1 MTDGLQTSTVL
12 PINAKV
18 DETLEAL
25 FRVRDENFTGE
36 QVAAIRATGRTIV
49 SASAGSGK
57 TTVMIEKMLRFIL
70 SGGKVS
76 EILAVTFTRKAA
88 SQMKEKLRKEL
99 IKCIN
104 DNAQNEGLKQ
114 HLKVQLGDVQNADIS
129 TIHSFCTRII
139 RTNFFIAKV
148 DSAFR
153 VIPAEDSEAVA
164 MKNRLLDDL
173 FEQGYHSEEKDFTT
187 LLNLYWKN
195 KKDKALREIFLSLY
209 EKLRSKLGYDGYLKK
224 IEQGYDKSVFE
235 GVCNEL
241 LSLLHEKAA
250 YYLTLV
256 CQLSEYFAT
265 NGTDKARALCEELY
279 NYLNELLLAKTYYCA
294 MQTQF
299 PKFSTTSSSPKQAE
313 ELRRNIRK
321 LNAVKAKVTELYKEE
336 LLSTQS
342 EDEEYKKLVQSGE
355 IAAAFAKY
363 LLLFDNA
370 YKEVKKER
378 GLLDYNDLEHL
389 AIEVLDNKEICKQT
403 REKYAYV
410 FVDEY
415 QDVNPVQEYII
426 NQISGDNL
434 FLVGDV
440 KQSIYG
446 FRGSQSKYFVQKW
459 EEFASAGGNALTMK
473 NNFRSSDLVLNAVNE
488 QFSLAMTKQ
497 TCSVDYKVDSVM
509 QRGKLYA
516 EGSGDVQVHLLPEE
530 DKEAKKEK
538 KESLPLRG
546 VYSVRESRGQAERE
560 VSLVALSVLNIIKS
574 EISRSFYDSEIG
586 QMRKVD
592 YKDIAILSR
601 DMQALPKQVIAYLSD
616 NNIPVVSAAAINI
629 CSYGEIKTLIDILS
643 LIDNA
648 EQDIPLCSALLSSFG
663 DLSVEELSQI
673 RLEYK
678 AESFFRRACKRYAS
692 EKAGVIAHKLNR
704 FYTRLERYRTL
715 SHVIGAGELLTEI
728 ITDTN
733 LDAYFLSKD
742 NGAACL
748 RRIQR
753 FIDESIGEKTF
764 TVHEFLNHLKAL
776 DYDIPFSENGG
787 DNSVK
792 VMTMHASKGLE
803 FPVVIVIGLNQAFQG
818 KDGSEVLIEENYG
831 FAPRYFDKQTMVK
844 SDTLLRRLYQNK
856 QAKNSIADELNLY
869 YVALTRAKHTLHIV
883 SKGKTDFANVKYAK
897 SFAEFTDFSVWERFI
912 VEDELLDLQKQ
923 DRTALA
929 FAPDKALSADIM
941 QAFLWKYTSGGSE
954 NMPVKSSATHLMRLA
969 EKKDMLLQDEMPF
982 TIADKEEYDASGFSG
997 TDVRTGIAYHAF
1009 LENVP
1014 FDKLMEGGK
1023 RISLERLKALV
1034 LEVKEKVKEQL
1045 GLDAELLD
1053 EDKMMEILQNG
1064 IFYRLQGSQLLKEQR
1079 FLASIKVKDTPL
1091 YFEGAQSAASGEDE
1105 IVFQGALDL
1114 LAVKGDE
1121 AWVVDYKYSIK
1132 DAQRLKTDYAVQLR
1146 LYQKAVSKI
1155 LKFPIE
1161 RVHATIVNIYRDFEV
1176 EMF

>member
-1 MTDGLQTSTVL
+1 MTEPKQASVLAST
-12 PINAKV
+12 
-18 DETLEAL
+18 DESLEKL
-25 FRVRDENFTGE
+25 FYERDVHYTDE

-70 SGGKVS
+70 AGGKVS

-88 SQMKEKLRKEL
+88 AQMKEKLRKEL

-104 DNAQNEGLKQ
+104 ENAQNEGLKQ
-114 HLKVQLGDVQNADIS
+114 HLKTQLGDVQNADIS

-139 RTNFFIAKV
+139 RSNFFIAKV

-153 VIPAEDSEAVA
+153 VIPADDSEAVA

-173 FEQGYHSEEKDFTT
+173 FEKGYNSDEEGFAT
-187 LLNLYWKN
+187 LLNLYWRN
-195 KKDKALREIFLSLY
+195 KKDKALRDIFLSLY
-209 EKLRSKLGYDGYLKK
+209 EKMRSNLGYDEYLKK
-224 IEQGYDKSVFE
+224 MANGYDKAVFDSV
-235 GVCNEL
+235 CCEL
-241 LSLLHEKAA
+241 LSLLKEKAE

-256 CQLSEYFAT
+256 CELSDYFSN
-265 NGTDKARALCEELY
+265 NGTDNARALCEELY
-279 NYLNELLLAKTYYCA
+279 NYLNELCLIKTYYAA
-294 MQTQF
+294 MQIPF
-299 PKFSTTSSSPKQAE
+299 PKFSSTSVSKKQTDE
-313 ELRRNIRK
+313 MRRNIRK
-321 LNAVKAKVTELYKEE
+321 LNGVKAKVTELYKEE
-336 LLSTQS
+336 LLPTQS
-342 EDEEYKKLVQSGE
+342 EQEEYAKLVQSGE
-355 IAAAFAKY
+355 TAGAFAKY
-363 LLLFDNA
+363 LLLFDEM
-370 YKEVKKER
+370 YTESKKER

-389 AIEVLDNKEICKQT
+389 AIEVLKTEEICRQT

-426 NQISGDNL
+426 NQISGENL

-459 EEFASAGGNALTMK
+459 EEFAATGGNALTMT
-473 NNFRSSDLVLNAVNE
+473 NNFRSSDAVLNAVNE

-497 TCSVDYKVDSVM
+497 TCNVNYKEDSIM
-509 QRGKLYA
+509 KRGTKNTEYTG
-516 EGSGDVQVHLLPEE
+516 EVQVHLLPEE

-538 KESLPLRG
+538 KANLPIRD
-546 VYSVRESRGQAERE
+546 VYSVRENRGKAEGE
-560 VSLVALSVLNIIKS
+560 ISLVALSVLNIIKN
-574 EISRSFYDSEIG
+574 EISRSFYDNEAKK
-586 QMRKVD
+586 MRRVE
-592 YKDIAILSR
+592 YRDIAILSR
-601 DMQALPKQVIAYLSD
+601 DMKALPTQVIAYLSD
-616 NNIPVVSAAAINI
+616 KDTPVVSSAAVNI
-629 CSYGEIKTLIDILS
+629 CAYGEIKTLIDILS
-643 LIDNA
+643 IIDNA
-648 EQDIPLCSALLSSFG
+648 EQDIPLCSALLSSLG
-663 DLSVEELSQI
+663 ELSVEELSQI

-678 AESFFRRACKRYAS
+678 AESFFRRACKRYAL
-692 EKAGVIAHKLNR
+692 EKTGVIAHKLNR
-704 FYTRLERYRTL
+704 FYERLERYRTL
-715 SHVIGAGELLTEI
+715 SCVMNAGELLTEI

-753 FIDESIGEKTF
+753 FIDESMGEKTF
-764 TVHEFLNHLKAL
+764 TVHEFLSHLKAL
-776 DYDIPFSENGG
+776 DYNIPFSENGG

-803 FPVVIVIGLNQAFQG
+803 FPVVIVIGLNQSFQG
-818 KDGSEVLIEENYG
+818 KDGSEVLIEENHG

-897 SFAEFTDFSVWERFI
+897 SFAEFTDYTVWENLL
-912 VEDELLDLQKQ
+912 VADELIDLQKQ

-929 FAPDKALSADIM
+929 FAPDKKLSADIM
-941 QAFLWKYTSGGSE
+941 QAFSWKYESSGSE

-969 EKKDMLLQDEMPF
+969 EKKAMLLQDEMPF
-982 TIADKEEYDASGFSG
+982 GYADKEEYESSGFTG
-997 TDVRTGIAYHAF
+997 TDISTGIAYHAF

-1014 FDKLMEGGK
+1014 FEKLVEDGK
-1023 RISLERLKALV
+1023 RISAQRLTSLV
-1034 LEVKEKVKEQL
+1034 IEIKEKLKNQL
-1045 GLDAELLD
+1045 GEDVELLD
-1053 EDKMMEILQNG
+1053 EDRMVEILQND
-1064 IFYRLQGSQLLKEQR
+1064 IFYRLQGANLFKEQR

-1091 YFEGAQSAASGEDE
+1091 YIEGVQSKTSGEDE

-1114 LAVKGDE
+1114 LAVKDDE

-1132 DAQRLKTDYAVQLR
+1132 DAFRLKTDYAVQLK

-1155 LKFPIE
+1155 LKLPME
-1161 RVHATIVNIYRDFEV
+1161 RVHGTIVNIYHGFEV
-1176 EMF
+1176 QLF